1 MMLGKSLPD
10 FDKKVLHAKQV
21 LENPLKFYLMEKVQE
36 MVWLPF
42 LCI

>member
-1 MMLGKSLPD
+1 
-10 FDKKVLHAKQV
+10 

-42 LCI
+42 LCIWCSKKINS